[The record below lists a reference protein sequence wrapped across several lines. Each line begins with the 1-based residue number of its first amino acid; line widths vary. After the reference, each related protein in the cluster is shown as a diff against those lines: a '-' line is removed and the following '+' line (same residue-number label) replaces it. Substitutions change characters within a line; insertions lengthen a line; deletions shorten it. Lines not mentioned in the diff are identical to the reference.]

1 MTRLEKAVA
10 NLESKGVD
18 CKTYNDT
25 VYVIVDWNELELSDF
40 EIDFQATEYDEM
52 HPFIIQD
59 WAGNRMFPEET
70 FETYEDAWE
79 FIYENVD
86 NSEYDET
93 GNENDNVYQDIYVIN
108 TAEK

>member
-10 NLESKGVD
+10 NLESRDVNASIE
-18 CKTYNDT
+18 NDT
-25 VYVIVDWNELELSDF
+25 VYVNIGWNSLQLSDF
-40 EIDFQATEYDEM
+40 EIDFQATEYDEK
-52 HPFIIQD
+52 HTFIIQD
-59 WAGNRMFPEET
+59 WAGNRMFPEEA